1 MARSKKRSRSKS
13 KSRSKSRSPTR
24 KFVKELSSRVRR
36 ISKNLRKLSKNRRR
50 IIRRRTPSPSP
61 LRLRFYRTPIRLYR
75 RYYDTPLYRRRSPI
89 HIHHHHRSPAPAAR
103 VAQVMQGNGLPRS
116 SPDPSDTTTPA
127 IKIRAR
133 RAGLGDISDAEARAQ
148 RRT

>member
-36 ISKNLRKLSKNRRR
+36 ISRNLRKLSKNRRR

-61 LRLRFYRTPIRLYR
+61 LRLRFYRTPVRLYR

-89 HIHHHHRSPAPAAR
+89 HIHHHRSPAPAAR
-103 VAQVMQGNGLPRS
+103 VAAQVMQGNGLLR
-116 SPDPSDTTTPA
+116 SPDPLDFSTPA